1 MSRINLTSPVGRIVM
16 GSLYNPNTKDA
27 DGKPLVTQ
35 SGEAR
40 VQYFFAL
47 AIPKGTEAHWNQTP
61 WGAQIYQAGKE
72 AFKAIADSPAFS
84 WKIEDGDSQIPNTK
98 GRKPCDTD
106 GFKGNWVIKFSSG
119 YAPTLYKQEG
129 SSYVQ
134 LTQEGFIKNG
144 YYVEV
149 AFSVTPNG
157 QTLKP
162 GMFVSPTM
170 VCFRAYG
177 DEIVSG
183 PDVSSAGFGQSPLPA
198 GASATPLAGYTP
210 MPATP
215 NYAILNPQPIIAS
228 HVTQTPVASAPITP
242 PPVSPVYRMTPAAM
256 GVSYEDYQKAGWSDI
271 QLIQAGLMLA

>member
-1 MSRINLTSPVGRIVM
+1 M
-16 GSLYNPNTKDA
+16 GSIYNPNTKDA
-27 DGKPLVTQ
+27 DGKPLLTQ
-35 SGEAR
+35 SGEPR

-47 AIPKGTEAHWNQTP
+47 AIPKGAETHWNQTA

-98 GRKPCDTD
+98 GRKPCDTE

-119 YAPTLYKQEG
+119 YAPTLYQQQG
-129 SSYVQ
+129 GNYVQ
-134 LTQEGFIKNG
+134 LTQDGFIKNG

-149 AFSVTPNG
+149 AFSVATNG

-162 GMFVSPTM
+162 GIFVSPSM

-183 PDVSSAGFGQSPLPA
+183 PDVASVGFGQSPLPT
-198 GASATPLAGYTP
+198 GASTTPLVSSIP
-210 MPATP
+210 MPQVTPPPAP
-215 NYAILNPQPIIAS
+215 NYAILKPP
-228 HVTQTPVASAPITP
+228 APP
-242 PPVSPVYRMTPAAM
+242 AHKMTPAAM
-256 GVSYEDYQKAGWSDI
+256 GISYEDYIKAGWDDVK
-271 QLIQAGLMLA
+271 LIQASLMMP